1 MNNLKKVGLTALAG
15 SLAMMTVAQS
25 ELAVTGSGEVTYTT
39 TDGVGVTGNPF
50 GVSQTLSFTGTGEMD
65 NGFAYSFF
73 TGMAGQ
79 DMTFDSGSFTLDM
92 GDMGAIGIDQ
102 GVGLYGIG
110 TIALSIPTAYE
121 EADHG
126 VGVLADGL
134 DNVGDT
140 GVLGY
145 IGTFGDVKVNIE
157 YDPSLDGAVQQAGGN
172 GGVST
177 GNNMNY
183 AITYSGIEGFDV
195 MFGASKTNYAAAGAT
210 DDTEQTGTVK
220 YTMGALSAA
229 YQMSSIQ
236 SGTASTAGETVES
249 YGVAFNVNDNL
260 SISMGVN
267 DNTSD
272 TPSGVDVTE
281 ESTSLQAAYTMGSAS
296 FRMAMNSADNVGG
309 TAGVS
314 DDNLELSL
322 KLSF

>member
-1 MNNLKKVGLTALAG
+1 
-15 SLAMMTVAQS
+15 
-25 ELAVTGSGEVTYTT
+25 
-39 TDGVGVTGNPF
+39 
-50 GVSQTLSFTGTGEMD
+50 
-65 NGFAYSFF
+65 
-73 TGMAGQ
+73 
-79 DMTFDSGSFTLDM
+79 
-92 GDMGAIGIDQ
+92 
-102 GVGLYGIG
+102 
-110 TIALSIPTAYE
+110 
-121 EADHG
+121 
-126 VGVLADGL
+126 
-134 DNVGDT
+134 
-140 GVLGY
+140 
-145 IGTFGDVKVNIE
+145 
-157 YDPSLDGAVQQAGGN
+157 
-172 GGVST
+172 
-177 GNNMNY
+177 MNY

-272 TPSGVDVTE
+272 TPSGDNVTE
-281 ESTSLQAAYTMGSAS
+281 ESSSLQAAYTMGSAS